1 MSKLFLFIIASLLVS
16 LLVLVYHFPSVML
29 ITEHFSSEDTMAGR
43 IQVMRRACRRHR
55 DNLKL
60 SSTYNYTKVDRFSVG
75 GG

>member
-29 ITEHFSSEDTMAGR
+29 ITEHFSEDTMAGR
-43 IQVMRRACRRHR
+43 IQVMRRACLKHR